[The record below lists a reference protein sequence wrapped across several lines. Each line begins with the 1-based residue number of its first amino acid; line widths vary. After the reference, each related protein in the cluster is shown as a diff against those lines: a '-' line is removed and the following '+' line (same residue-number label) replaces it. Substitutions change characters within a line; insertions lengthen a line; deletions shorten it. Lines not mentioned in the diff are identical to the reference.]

1 MDKKILLNRL
11 QVECVSREH
20 CVGQINKKL
29 AKHILKGGLSNID
42 AQWIIEE
49 LVKDKFV
56 DDARFVDAY
65 VRDKYNL
72 QGWGRKKIEFNL
84 KQLGVASA
92 VIAEAITVNVNSGNN
107 KVLEN
112 IILRK
117 WNSLSKEENL
127 YKRREKVIRF
137 ALSRGFD
144 YAEIK
149 EKLRLFSS

>member
-1 MDKKILLNRL
+1 M
-11 QVECVSREH
+11 
-20 CVGQINKKL
+20 
-29 AKHILKGGLSNID
+29 
-42 AQWIIEE
+42 
-49 LVKDKFV
+49 
-56 DDARFVDAY
+56 
-65 VRDKYNL
+65 RDKYNL